1 MPTADIVDDAATL
14 RRQLDEATRRA
25 ESLRH
30 VIESISGEL
39 ALEPLLTRI
48 VESAVTL
55 IGARLGSIGLVV
67 EQADGPV
74 VRTAAIYNMPAHE
87 LGAEMR
93 PGVGVAG
100 AVLRTRQPI
109 RLDRYGAVEQPTLPE
124 FADHALIGVP
134 IWWGDEMIG
143 FFGIG
148 APPPIRFQ
156 DADVETLALFARHAA
171 IAIVNARSFAIER
184 QRASR
189 VEMLNRI
196 GRLIAGSL
204 SLDEL
209 LRTTVE
215 ALDEHLRYRNIA
227 ILLADPD
234 DPDALVLRARNGIYA
249 EHVIG
254 DYRQSIRGGIIGA
267 AIAGGCPL
275 LIPDVRADPRYIAI
289 PDVPNIRSE
298 LAVPI
303 VIGGQA
309 LGALN
314 IESQLPLTDEDAAGL
329 QIVADQLASAIT
341 NARLFEAERR
351 RAARIEEINRIG
363 RLIASSLSLEAIFQT
378 AVAAIHEQLGFTYV
392 GAGLVAPH
400 DLEMLMLLS
409 QAGAETPDIP
419 PDYRQSIHVGIIGE
433 AARTRK
439 PVLVQSV
446 ADDPRYLPMLKA
458 HAIRAELAVPIV
470 LGEQLLGVLNIE
482 SEQPISADDAA
493 GVEIIADQLGIAIDN
508 ARRYEEE
515 QRRTARLELI
525 AHIGQRLAAQLDP
538 DELFA
543 TTVQELHNRL
553 GYDHVSLFL
562 VDPAAQDWL
571 EHHAV
576 ASDWL
581 DEHAIGYRQL
591 ITRGILGA
599 AARQRTAELVNDVAS
614 DPRYVQFADE
624 DDAVAELAM
633 PILLGRRLLGVL
645 DIASRQR
652 FGAEDVTAVQVVADQ
667 LATAIENARLF
678 AESQRALER
687 TRLLYETSR
696 RINAALSADDVVAAY
711 LEHVAAR
718 GNYACGVMLYELGE
732 AGQRIARVLRGHWT
746 PRDGLAP
753 SQGSLPYVYD
763 PLVPLLDAGQTVMIA
778 DIRDDTRISADFRD
792 YLTQSRWRALAMI
805 PLIVHAQRLGLVWL
819 AYSGVHT
826 WSDTDLY
833 PYQVTAAL
841 LAAAIDNRRQYL
853 LLSERGQQIA
863 VLEERRRLAR
873 ELHDSVTQ
881 SLFSMSLLAQVLP
894 DLWEIDRAEA
904 RAGLVQIRDM
914 TRGALAEMRALL
926 FELRPAALG
935 ERSLAHALRE
945 HASAFTQRAGVPI
958 ALDVAND
965 VALPEAVEQAF
976 FRIAQ
981 EALTNIAR
989 HARARQARVTLA
1001 GGPPARLLI
1010 ADDGQG
1016 FQPERIAA
1024 GSFGLQSMRERAAG
1038 IGARLEVRSAVG
1050 QGAEIVV
1057 EWPKPG
1063 D

>member
-1 MPTADIVDDAATL
+1 MISTNQPETADAL
-14 RRQLDEATRRA
+14 RRQLDEALRRA

-67 EQADGPV
+67 EQADGPI

-100 AVLRTRQPI
+100 AVLHTRRPI
-109 RLDRYGAVEQPTLPE
+109 RLDRYGDVEQPTLPE

-148 APPPIRFQ
+148 APPPIRFD

-171 IAIVNARSFAIER
+171 IAIVNARSFATER
-184 QRASR
+184 HRASR

-209 LRTTVE
+209 LQTTVA

-227 ILLADPD
+227 ILLVDADEPGT
-234 DPDALVLRARNGIYA
+234 LVLRARNGIYA

-254 DYRQSIRGGIIGA
+254 DYRQSIHTGIIGV
-267 AIAGGCPL
+267 AIAQGRPL
-275 LIPDVRADPRYIAI
+275 LIADVRTDPRYIPI

-303 VIGGQA
+303 TIGAQT

-314 IESQLPLTDEDAAGL
+314 IESEQRLTDEDAAGL
-329 QIVADQLASAIT
+329 QIVADQLAAAIT

-351 RAARIEEINRIG
+351 RAARIEVINRIG
-363 RLIASSLSLEAIFQT
+363 RLIASSLSLEEIFQT
-378 AVAAIHEQLGFTYV
+378 AVTAIHEQLGFTYI
-392 GAGLVAPH
+392 GAGLVELDNP
-400 DLEMLMLLS
+400 EMLMLLS

-433 AARTRK
+433 AARTRQ
-439 PVLVQSV
+439 PVLVHSV

-458 HAIRAELAVPIV
+458 HAIRAELAMPIV
-470 LGEQLLGVLNIE
+470 LGERLLGILNIE
-482 SEQPISADDAA
+482 SEHPISADDAA
-493 GVEIIADQLGIAIDN
+493 GVAIIADQLGIAIDN

-515 QRRTARLELI
+515 KRRTARLELI
-525 AHIGQRLAAQLDP
+525 AYVGQRLAAQLDTN
-538 DELFA
+538 ELFT

-562 VDPAAQDWL
+562 VDPTALDWL

-576 ASDWL
+576 ASRWL
-581 DEHAIGYRQL
+581 DEHALGYRQL

-599 AARQRTAELVNDVAS
+599 AARERTAVLVNDVAN
-614 DPRYVQFADE
+614 DPRYVQFSDE

-633 PILLGRRLLGVL
+633 PILLGKRLLGVL

-652 FGAEDVTAVQVVADQ
+652 FGAEDVTAMQVVADQ

-696 RINAALSADDVVAAY
+696 RINAALSVDEVVAAY

-718 GNYACGVMLYELGE
+718 GSYACGVMLYEFDDAGE
-732 AGQRIARVLRGHWT
+732 RVARVLRGRWT
-746 PRDGLAP
+746 PRDGLTP
-753 SQGSLPYVYD
+753 SQERLPYVHD
-763 PLVPLLDAGQTVMIA
+763 PLVPLLDAGQTVVIA
-778 DIRDDTRISADFRD
+778 DIRDDARISASFRD

-805 PLIVHAQRLGLVWL
+805 PLIVHNQRFGLVWL
-819 AYSGVHT
+819 GYPSIRT
-826 WSDTDLY
+826 WSDADLY

-894 DLWEIDRAEA
+894 DLWEVDRAEA
-904 RAGLVQIRDM
+904 LNGLLQIRDQ

-945 HASAFTQRAGVPI
+945 HVGAFTLRTGVPI
-958 ALDVAND
+958 ALDVTND
-965 VALPEAVEQAF
+965 LKLPEAVEQAF

-981 EALTNIAR
+981 EALANIAR
-989 HARARQARVTLA
+989 HAHARQARVTLA
-1001 GGPPARLLI
+1001 AGQPARLLI

-1016 FQPERIAA
+1016 FQPEQIAA
-1024 GSFGLQSMRERAAG
+1024 GSFGLHSMRERAAN

-1057 EWPKPG
+1057 EWPKSG

>member
-1 MPTADIVDDAATL
+1 MINTDQTETADAL
-14 RRQLDEATRRA
+14 RRQLDEAMRRA

-87 LGAEMR
+87 LGADMP
-93 PGVGVAG
+93 PGVGIAG
-100 AVLRTRQPI
+100 AVLRARRPI
-109 RLDRYGAVEQPTLPE
+109 RLDRYGDVEQPTLPE

-134 IWWGDEMIG
+134 IWWGEELIG

-148 APPPIRFQ
+148 APPPIRFD

-171 IAIVNARSFAIER
+171 IAIVNARSFATER

-196 GRLIAGSL
+196 GQLIGGSL

-209 LRTTVE
+209 LQTTVA
-215 ALDEHLRYRNIA
+215 ALDEYLRYRNIA
-227 ILLADPD
+227 ILLVDPG
-234 DPDALVLRARNGIYA
+234 DPGTLVLRARNGIYA
-249 EHVIG
+249 EHVLG
-254 DYRQSIRGGIIGA
+254 DYRQSIHAGIIGA
-267 AIAGGCPL
+267 AIAQGQPL
-275 LIPDVRADPRYIAI
+275 LIADVRADPRYIPI
-289 PDVPNIRSE
+289 PDAPGIRSE

-303 VIGGQA
+303 AIGA
-309 LGALN
+309 RTLGLLN
-314 IESQLPLTDEDAAGL
+314 VESDQRLTDEDAAGL
-329 QIVADQLASAIT
+329 QIVADQLASAI
-341 NARLFEAERR
+341 
-351 RAARIEEINRIG
+351 
-363 RLIASSLSLEAIFQT
+363 
-378 AVAAIHEQLGFTYV
+378 
-392 GAGLVAPH
+392 
-400 DLEMLMLLS
+400 
-409 QAGAETPDIP
+409 
-419 PDYRQSIHVGIIGE
+419 
-433 AARTRK
+433 
-439 PVLVQSV
+439 
-446 ADDPRYLPMLKA
+446 
-458 HAIRAELAVPIV
+458 
-470 LGEQLLGVLNIE
+470 
-482 SEQPISADDAA
+482 
-493 GVEIIADQLGIAIDN
+493 DN

-515 QRRTARLELI
+515 KRRTARLELI
-525 AHIGQRLAAQLDP
+525 ADVGQRLAAQLDP
-538 DELFA
+538 NELFT

-562 VDPAAQDWL
+562 IDPAAPDWL

-576 ASDWL
+576 ASRWL

-599 AARQRTAELVNDVAS
+599 AARQRSAELVNDVAS
-614 DPRYVQFADE
+614 DPRYVQFSDE

-652 FGAEDVTAVQVVADQ
+652 FGAEDATAVQVVADQ

-696 RINAALSADDVVAAY
+696 RINAALSVDEVVAAY

-718 GNYACGVMLYELGE
+718 GSYACGVLLYEFDD
-732 AGQRIARVLRGHWT
+732 AGLRATRVIHGRWT
-746 PRDGLAP
+746 PRGGLTT
-753 SQGSLPYVYD
+753 SQERLPYDHD
-763 PLVPLLDAGQTVMIA
+763 PLAPLLDAGQTVMVA
-778 DIRDDTRISADFRD
+778 DIREDTRISAGFRD
-792 YLTQSRWRALAMI
+792 YLAQSRWRALAMI
-805 PLIVHAQRLGLVWL
+805 PLIVHGQRLGIVWL
-819 AYSGVHT
+819 SYPSAHT
-826 WSDTDLY
+826 WSDADLY

-841 LAAAIDNRRQYL
+841 LAAAIDNRRQHL

-894 DLWEIDRAEA
+894 DLWEVDRDEA
-904 RAGLVQIRDM
+904 RAGLLQIRDL

-935 ERSLAHALRE
+935 ERSLARALRE
-945 HASAFTQRAGVPI
+945 HAGAFTQRTGVPI
-958 ALDVAND
+958 ALDIAND
-965 VALPEAVEQAF
+965 LALPEAVEQAF

-1001 GGPPARLLI
+1001 SGRPVRLLI

-1024 GSFGLQSMRERAAG
+1024 GSFGLQSMHERAAG
-1038 IGARLEVRSAVG
+1038 IGARLAVRSAVG

-1057 EWPKPG
+1057 EWSEPEKQELG
-1063 D
+1063 IRE

>member
-1 MPTADIVDDAATL
+1 MISTDQTETAEAL
-14 RRQLDEATRRA
+14 RRQLDEAMRRA

-55 IGARLGSIGLVV
+55 IGARLGSIGLVL
-67 EQADGPV
+67 EQADGPI

-93 PGVGVAG
+93 PGVGIAG
-100 AVLRTRQPI
+100 AVLRARRPI
-109 RLDRYGAVEQPTLPE
+109 RLDRYAEVDRPTLPE
-124 FADHALIGVP
+124 FAEHALIGVP
-134 IWWGDEMIG
+134 IWWGEKMIG

-148 APPPIRFQ
+148 APPPIRFD

-171 IAIVNARSFAIER
+171 IAIVNARSF
-184 QRASR
+184 
-189 VEMLNRI
+189 
-196 GRLIAGSL
+196 
-204 SLDEL
+204 
-209 LRTTVE
+209 
-215 ALDEHLRYRNIA
+215 
-227 ILLADPD
+227 
-234 DPDALVLRARNGIYA
+234 
-249 EHVIG
+249 
-254 DYRQSIRGGIIGA
+254 
-267 AIAGGCPL
+267 
-275 LIPDVRADPRYIAI
+275 
-289 PDVPNIRSE
+289 
-298 LAVPI
+298 
-303 VIGGQA
+303 
-309 LGALN
+309 
-314 IESQLPLTDEDAAGL
+314 
-329 QIVADQLASAIT
+329 
-341 NARLFEAERR
+341 EAERR
-351 RAARIEEINRIG
+351 RAARIEVINRIG
-363 RLIASSLSLEAIFQT
+363 RLIASSLSLEEIFQT
-378 AVAAIHEQLGFTYV
+378 AVASIHEQLGFTYV
-392 GAGLVAPH
+392 AAGLV
-400 DLEMLMLLS
+400 DLGEPEMLALFS
-409 QAGAETPDIP
+409 QAGSETPDVP

-433 AARTRK
+433 AARMRK
-439 PVLVQSV
+439 SVLVPSV
-446 ADDPRYLPMLKA
+446 ADDPRYLPVLTMYT
-458 HAIRAELAVPIV
+458 IQAELAVPIV

-515 QRRTARLELI
+515 KRRTARLELI
-525 AHIGQRLAAQLDP
+525 ANVGQRLAAQLDP
-538 DELFA
+538 NELFT

-562 VDPAAQDWL
+562 VDPIAPDWL

-576 ASDWL
+576 ASRWL

-614 DPRYVQFADE
+614 DPRYVQFSDE

-633 PILLGRRLLGVL
+633 PILLGKRLLGVL

-652 FGAEDVTAVQVVADQ
+652 FGAEDVTAMQVVADQ
-667 LATAIENARLF
+667 LATAIENAHLF

-696 RINAALSADDVVAAY
+696 RINAALSVDEVIAAY

-718 GNYACGVMLYELGE
+718 GSYACGVMLYEFDAAGE
-732 AGQRIARVLRGHWT
+732 RVARVLRGRWT
-746 PRDGLAP
+746 PRDGLTP
-753 SQGSLPYVYD
+753 SQERLPYVYD
-763 PLVPLLDAGQTVMIA
+763 PLVPLLDAGQTIVIA
-778 DIRDDTRISADFRD
+778 DIRDDPRISAGFRD

-805 PLIVHAQRLGLVWL
+805 PLIVHNQRLGLVWL
-819 AYSGVHT
+819 GYPSVRP
-826 WSDTDLY
+826 WSDADLY

-894 DLWEIDRAEA
+894 DLWEIDRTEA
-904 RAGLVQIRDM
+904 HAGLLQIRDM

-945 HASAFTQRAGVPI
+945 HVGAFTLRTGVPI
-958 ALDVAND
+958 ALDAAND
-965 VALPEAVEQAF
+965 LALPEAVEQAF

-981 EALTNIAR
+981 EALANIAR
-989 HARARQARVTLA
+989 HAHARHARLTLA
-1001 GGPPARLLI
+1001 GGQPVRLRI

-1016 FQPERIAA
+1016 FQPDRIAA
-1024 GSFGLQSMRERAAG
+1024 GSFGLHSMRERAAS
-1038 IGARLEVRSAVG
+1038 IGAHLEVRSAVG
-1050 QGAEIVV
+1050 QGAEIIV
-1057 EWPKPG
+1057 EWFESDRKA
-1063 D
+1063 